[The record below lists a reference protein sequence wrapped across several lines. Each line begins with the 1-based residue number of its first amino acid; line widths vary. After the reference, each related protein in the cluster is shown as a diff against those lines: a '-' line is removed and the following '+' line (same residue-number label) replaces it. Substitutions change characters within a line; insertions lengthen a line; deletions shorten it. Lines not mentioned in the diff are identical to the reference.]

1 MKLNLRLISILY
13 AAAAVLYQ
21 GGKTWIKYEIF
32 MNTLL
37 PRKVLYRDVICLA
50 KRADTVNWIVYAS
63 TVLWRKWSKPIR
75 VQIVTCISRSQHELK
90 VKTRKL
96 PKKMEKC
103 KWRRCLLILLISF
116 CIKSGWLSELLG
128 IFDQSLSVVKQN
140 QNKPRLPLYS
150 FNIALTNNNRN
161 NETAYHKKINAIER
175 GRIMHSQLII
185 SGGVEVENGV
195 FLDQSQSRG
204 TQNQL

>member
-1 MKLNLRLISILY
+1 M
-13 AAAAVLYQ
+13 
-21 GGKTWIKYEIF
+21 
-32 MNTLL
+32 
-37 PRKVLYRDVICLA
+37 
-50 KRADTVNWIVYAS
+50 
-63 TVLWRKWSKPIR
+63 
-75 VQIVTCISRSQHELK
+75 
-90 VKTRKL
+90 
-96 PKKMEKC
+96 
-103 KWRRCLLILLISF
+103 
-116 CIKSGWLSELLG
+116 
-128 IFDQSLSVVKQN
+128 KQN
-140 QNKPRLPLYS
+140 QNKPRLPLCS

>member
-21 GGKTWIKYEIF
+21 GDKAWIKYEIF

-50 KRADTVNWIVYAS
+50 KRADTVNWIVYTS
-63 TVLWRKWSKPIR
+63 TVVWRKWSKPIR

-96 PKKMEKC
+96 PKK
-103 KWRRCLLILLISF
+103 KWKNASEGIWLIKWAAGNFWPVTQRSEAKPKQTQITSILI
-116 CIKSGWLSELLG
+116 
-128 IFDQSLSVVKQN
+128 
-140 QNKPRLPLYS
+140 
-150 FNIALTNNNRN
+150 
-161 NETAYHKKINAIER
+161 
-175 GRIMHSQLII
+175 
-185 SGGVEVENGV
+185 
-195 FLDQSQSRG
+195 
-204 TQNQL
+204 

>member
-21 GGKTWIKYEIF
+21 GDKTWIKYEIF

-50 KRADTVNWIVYAS
+50 KRADTVCWIVYTS

-75 VQIVTCISRSQHELK
+75 AQIVTCISRSQHELK

-96 PKKMEKC
+96 PKKLEKF

-140 QNKPRLPLYS
+140 QTNPDYLYTH
-150 FNIALTNNNRN
+150 LTLHWLIKT
-161 NETAYHKKINAIER
+161 ETMKLQ
-175 GRIMHSQLII
+175 IM
-185 SGGVEVENGV
+185 
-195 FLDQSQSRG
+195 R
-204 TQNQL
+204 